1 MQNLEVGNEKMKKN
15 QKTKKEM
22 NEELEELIINKEKCE
37 YKEINEKVRMVENS
51 RDTAEVIREFEDII
65 TCKKKSLDGTPNF
78 SKI

>member
-22 NEELEELIINKEKCE
+22 NEELEELIINKEKHG
-37 YKEINEKVRMVENS
+37 YKEINEKVRMVENYK
-51 RDTAEVIREFEDII
+51 DTAEVIRELEDII
-65 TCKKKSLDGTPNF
+65 TFKKKSLDDTPNF